1 MEAVLKE
8 MIKTNQGFKKKTNKR
23 FVDPFRIRA
32 RRFIKRAAR
41 VAALA
46 GAVPL
51 LAVAVLWGYAELTTA
66 EALAVRSINVTGTS
80 NATAAEIEELSGIRK
95 GQNIF
100 IFDGDAVE
108 AALKA
113 NPWVEAAEVGR
124 SLPDTV
130 NIVVK
135 ERIPIALVKL
145 DAMYVMDS
153 SGTVFKRLAQ
163 GDDLDLPV
171 VTGLTAE
178 LIGGDDAKGIQKGL
192 IRLISILSGRSGFN
206 IANVSEINVDPSFG
220 LSVYT
225 LEDGVRLEVG
235 LDGFEEKLDSF
246 ERILRHRGTLDG
258 VEAMDLND
266 SKEVIVRF
274 STNVVKEG
282 GEVHGKKG

>member
-1 MEAVLKE
+1 
-8 MIKTNQGFKKKTNKR
+8 MIKTNQGFKKKTNR
-23 FVDPFRIRA
+23 RLVDPFRVRA
-32 RRFIKRAAR
+32 RRFIKKAAR
-41 VAALA
+41 VAAFA
-46 GAVPL
+46 GAVPVL
-51 LAVAVLWGYAELTTA
+51 VVAGLWGYAEITTA
-66 EALAVRSINVTGTS
+66 EALSVRAITVTGVSNVTAS
-80 NATAAEIEELSGIRK
+80 EIEGLSGIRK

-100 IFDGDAVE
+100 IFDSAKVE

-130 NIVVK
+130 NIAIK

-153 SGTVFKRLAQ
+153 SGVIFKRFAS
-163 GDDLDLPV
+163 GDGLDLPV

-178 LIGGDDAKGIQKGL
+178 ALGGDDPKGIQKGL

-206 IANVSEINVDPSFG
+206 ISNVSEINVDPSFG

-246 ERILRHRGTLDG
+246 EKVLRHRGTLDG

-282 GEVHGKKG
+282 GEAHGKKG

>member
-1 MEAVLKE
+1 
-8 MIKTNQGFKKKTNKR
+8 MIKTNQGFKKKTNR
-23 FVDPFRIRA
+23 RLVDPFRVRA
-32 RRFIKRAAR
+32 RRFIKKAAR
-41 VAALA
+41 VAAFA
-46 GAVPL
+46 GAVPVL
-51 LAVAVLWGYAELTTA
+51 VVAGLWGYAEITTA
-66 EALAVRSINVTGTS
+66 EALSVRAITVTGLSNVTAS
-80 NATAAEIEELSGIRK
+80 EIEELSGIRK

-100 IFDGDAVE
+100 IFDCDAVE

-130 NIVVK
+130 NIAIK

-153 SGTVFKRLAQ
+153 SGVIFKRFAS
-163 GDDLDLPV
+163 GDGLDLPV

-178 LIGGDDAKGIQKGL
+178 ALGGDDPKGIQKGL

-206 IANVSEINVDPSFG
+206 ISNVSEINVDPSFG

-246 ERILRHRGTLDG
+246 EKVLRHRGTLDG

-282 GEVHGKKG
+282 GEAHGKKG